1 MQNENTDAAIQ
12 RREWWSFLRK
22 TLSATVAL
30 VGILLAGYYIFGPS
44 RVEFHADCTDT
55 ILWAQTT
62 RESGRWL
69 DPDFQYACF
78 LPFGGQLLMGIFL
91 PIFGLSMKS
100 QACGMLLF
108 TLLFCAALVWCC
120 FSVGFSWEQSAR
132 TLGLMLLVLL
142 CSGKLREIFFGH
154 IIYYSLGVLML
165 LTAFSLSMKLLAQLA
180 QPQPLRSAR
189 FWIFSVILGVFLTLC
204 ALNGI
209 QALALCAFPLLCA
222 WLGNWFLRKE
232 PLFSG
237 QKQWIFLAIS
247 GGIAL
252 CSLVGLGFRALMI
265 GAQSAGYANAHG
277 RFSAPTEWMNNLRAL
292 PGNWFTLLGI
302 EVSFA
307 TEIASVEGIVAIIQ
321 IACAGLLLLLPFV
334 ALRFYRRFSQKEQM
348 LLLAC
353 AGMSAFV
360 LFGWVCGMLSSANW
374 RLTPLLC
381 ASILSCAVLL
391 RRIAHSLLCR
401 RALCCVLAV
410 LTLFCTQSAV
420 RVLRLSN
427 HPADHPLYRITETL
441 REKGLT
447 YGYATF
453 WNANAITLLS
463 DDTVRVRMVLANK
476 EQGLTTDYYQS
487 AHRWYEDQP
496 GVTQY
501 FLLLTEAEYQS
512 FKWSNWYEAHPAK
525 TKEPIG
531 DGYILLLYE
540 TNPMTLTARNS

>member
-1 MQNENTDAAIQ
+1 MPNENINAAIQ
-12 RREWWSFLRK
+12 QREWWTFLRK
-22 TLSATVAL
+22 TLSAMVAL
-30 VGILLAGYYIFGPS
+30 IGILLAGYYIFGPS

-55 ILWAQTT
+55 IMWAQTT
-62 RESGRWL
+62 WESGQWL

-108 TLLFCAALVWCC
+108 TLLFCAALIVCC
-120 FSVGFSWEQSAR
+120 HSVGFSWEQSAR
-132 TLGLMLLVLL
+132 TLGLTLLILL
-142 CSGKLREIFFGH
+142 CSDKLREIFFGH
-154 IIYYSLGVLML
+154 IIYYSLGVWML
-165 LTAFSLSMKLLAQLA
+165 LTAFSLSMQLLAQMEHSH
-180 QPQPLRSAR
+180 PLRTMR
-189 FWIFSVILGVFLTLC
+189 FWIFSVLLGVFLTLC

-222 WLGNWFLRKE
+222 WLGNWFFRKE

-237 QKQWIFLAIS
+237 QKQWLFLAIS
-247 GGIAL
+247 GGIVL
-252 CSLVGLGFRALMI
+252 CSLVGLGFRALLI
-265 GAQSAGYANAHG
+265 GEQSAGYANAYS
-277 RFSAPTEWMNNLRAL
+277 RFSAPTEWMDNLRAL
-292 PGNWFTLLGI
+292 LGNWFTLLGVD
-302 EVSFA
+302 VSFA

-321 IACAGLLLLLPFV
+321 IAGAGLLLLLPCV
-334 ALRFYRRFSQKEQM
+334 ALRFYRRFPQKEQM

-353 AGMSAFV
+353 AGMSVFV
-360 LFGWVCGMLSSANW
+360 LFGCVCGMLSGANW

-391 RRIAHSLLCR
+391 RRISHSLPYR
-401 RALCCVLAV
+401 RVLCCVLVV

-427 HPADHPLYRITETL
+427 HPADHPLYGVMEIL

-453 WNANAITLLS
+453 WNANVITLLS
-463 DDTVRVRMVLANK
+463 DDTVRVRMVMADK

-496 GVTQY
+496 DVAQY
-501 FLLLTEAEYQS
+501 FILLTEAEYQS
-512 FKWSNWYEAHPAK
+512 FRWSNWYEAHPAK
-525 TKEPIG
+525 TKEPME
-531 DGYILLLYE
+531 DGYILLIYE
-540 TNPMTLTARNS
+540 TNPMTLTVQNP